1 MRGQRLAVVHPSG
14 TTSPILARLEHGDAD
29 VVGVPAGR
37 AMLGDLVTFS
47 PAAVVVHHEP
57 GSFDPVRV
65 CRDVKL
71 ALDVPL
77 VAVSADAA
85 ADEALHVALLEA
97 GASDVLAP
105 DASARLLRATLQA
118 ALRPVAG
125 DRSGRP
131 ARIRVGDVDIDV
143 AGHVV
148 RVDGQV
154 VRCTHLQFR
163 LLVLLASNAGTVVT
177 RPQLRRWLWGEVDGD
192 TPSNRERVIVSALRR
207 VLGSG
212 PRRPR
217 IEVVPRVGYRLV
229 APGG

>member
-14 TTSPILARLEHGDAD
+14 TTSTVLDRLEHGDAD

-37 AMLGDLVTFS
+37 EMLGELVTIA
-47 PAAVVVHHEP
+47 PAAVVVDHEAD
-57 GSFDPVRV
+57 GFDPVRV
-65 CRDVKL
+65 CRDVTL
-71 ALDVPL
+71 TIGVP
-77 VAVSADAA
+77 VVTVSAAA
-85 ADEALHVALLEA
+85 IADEALHVALLDA
-97 GASDVLAP
+97 GASDVLPP
-105 DASARLLRATLQA
+105 DASLRLVRASIDA
-118 ALRPVAG
+118 ALRAVAG
-125 DRSGRP
+125 DRGGRP
-131 ARIRVGDVDIDV
+131 ARIRVGDVDVDV

-148 RVDGQV
+148 RVDGTV

-177 RPQLRRWLWGEVDGD
+177 RSQLRRWLWGEADGD
-192 TPSNRERVIVSALRR
+192 NSSNRERVIVSALRR

-229 APGG
+229 APGT